1 MRQFLSSRLSWT
13 LIGMLWITSL
23 ARAEASYEVELREN
37 VTYGQAGDEALTLHL
52 ALPKGAEGA
61 RPVVLYIHGGGWR
74 AGNKDLHL
82 EDIKHAAS
90 RGYVSASIGY
100 RFVPKHKFPAQIEDV
115 KCAVRWVRAHADEIK
130 ADPKRIGA
138 IGFSAGAHLSML
150 LGSMGSEDGLE
161 GTGGWPDQSSQV
173 QAVVAYFGPTN
184 FVGVEYPVLS
194 RALVYDFLGGKEEE
208 QPENFRKASPVT
220 YVTKGDAP
228 MLLFQGTKD
237 LLVPYP
243 QAFVMTDALT
253 KAEVPGH
260 VELLLGAGHGW
271 QGDELELTRE
281 LTWEFFD
288 KWLGAAAPPEA
299 ARTAK

>member
-1 MRQFLSSRLSWT
+1 MRPFVGNRLGWGLT
-13 LIGMLWITSL
+13 GLLWFAAV
-23 ARAEASYEVELREN
+23 ARAAGPYEVELREN
-37 VTYGQAGDEALTLHL
+37 VKYGQAGSEDLTLHL
-52 ALPKGAEGA
+52 ALPKGAEGP

-82 EDIKHAAS
+82 EDIKEAAA

-100 RFVPKHKFPAQIEDV
+100 RFVPKHKFPAQVEDV
-115 KCAVRWVRAHADEIK
+115 KCAVRWVRAHADELK

-150 LGSMGSEDGLE
+150 LGSMGSEDGME
-161 GTGGWPDQSSQV
+161 GESGWADQPSQV

-194 RALVYDFLGGKEEE
+194 RALVYDFLGGKEDE

-220 YVTKGDAP
+220 YVSKEDAP

-237 LLVPYP
+237 LLVPYA
-243 QAFVMTDALT
+243 QAYEMAEALT
-253 KAEVPGH
+253 KAEVPGK

-271 QGDELELTRE
+271 QGDEMTHTRA

-288 KWLGAAAPPEA
+288 KWLSGAPQEAAAA
-299 ARTAK
+299 GK